1 MRRFLLLLF
10 LIVSLGA
17 AVWWEPGEYG
27 HLPDLREAHREIIPE
42 KSPPE
47 REPSRDRIA
56 PELKEVTGPEPMLLN
71 VILLSPA
78 EKERIAKA
86 VVAAG
91 GSVLRGLDEEGTALR
106 VELPAAA
113 VTKLAGEEAVVRVE
127 PYAPRRFLS
136 DRAAAVVG
144 SSPLL
149 VPGFAT
155 SDGLSGV
162 GQIAGVADSGLDKG
176 DLNDLHPDFATV
188 PGRMPKVVLLRSW
201 AQGPLADPTGHGT
214 HIAGILAGTGAGSG
228 GRHPGI
234 APGASIYFQAIT
246 NQNGEPDPPADLAAL
261 FRPAYSAG
269 VRVHVDG
276 WGGGTND
283 YAAAAAQIDRFC
295 FNNPDFLP
303 VFGAGNGGPG
313 SRTLTSEANSK
324 NALVVGASENPRPL
338 FGCTGPETVA
348 RLSSRGPA
356 GDGRLKPDLVAPG
369 VGIIAPCSRLAA
381 SGLPGYRLYTRLDG
395 TSMAAAVAGGATIL
409 LRQYLR
415 EEEGEDA
422 LPAALLKA
430 LLINGAR
437 PLDSAAAAGF
447 GLLDLAGTVLA
458 LKEDTFVYV
467 VEEQGLGDKER
478 ADYEITVRDGGA
490 PLKVTLC
497 WTDPPALP
505 GARQA
510 LVNDLDLVVEGP
522 DGRRY
527 LGNDFEKQ
535 GVPDRLNN
543 VEQVQIPQPVPG
555 RYRIAVVGAK
565 VGGNPASGSHRQAY
579 ALVYGQK
586 PNREVVERFAGAEV
600 KLASGGTLQLPQS
613 FTAVF
618 NGRLVAARERAFGPG
633 TDLYRCPGAGRIY
646 AVGEERCL
654 VPARFL
660 KTETGAVVTTECQ
673 EGQDGGYLVLAPS
686 VRARGREVLPADVPP
701 GVRATVRINPS
712 TQTVWKAEAGWE
724 EKEGFLDAFTAD
736 GIRLIGGAQYQL
748 AGTYSVARETDP
760 AGLDVLDQV
769 FGPPD
774 STMDLP
780 SGIPVT
786 LRLDPETHRVLRVAV
801 RQELIS
807 GFVAEAGEDGLLL
820 ADGRKLMLFPGAQV
834 FRGANPVT
842 LEDLPSGEH
851 VVGTVLAERKELLQ
865 VQANPGILYGQVL
878 YVGAGAK
885 TLQLQDR
892 TGRYRLLEVAPG
904 AGFYRGTVNLG
915 PSAIGSGQWVRVT
928 TDASGRVVRVDL
940 AGETGRATDTVQDCD
955 PERWVI
961 EVGEA
966 RYKVSPGTMITKNG
980 HPVGLEDIQPGEE
993 ATVAFWETAGG
1004 GLVALAVR
1012 CRTTAAAPYVEV
1024 RPPVFGKPL
1033 CGRTGAT
1040 HLYLYTD
1047 DGRRFEVAV
1056 APNGEFSCS
1065 LDWTCPAPVRL
1076 VGVNRQTG
1084 GVAGLQVEL
1093 PRSPFRDTEKHW
1105 AAREIAALAAEGFL
1119 TGYPDGAFRP
1129 GSALT
1134 RVELAV
1140 LANRFGHGAAEGPVP
1155 SDAPAWAREA
1165 VRAAVY
1171 HGWMPLFPDGT
1182 FRPGAPVDR
1191 ATLALVLASL
1201 PGGDGTAKE
1210 GETPPYRDW
1219 AAVPLQARD
1228 AVAALSARGIVRGRP
1243 GGVFA
1248 PLVPVTRAEA
1258 AAAFYRWR
1266 LYTSVQG
1273 GNPGIIKS

>member
-10 LIVSLGA
+10 LIVGLGA
-17 AVWWEPGEYG
+17 AVWWEPEENGS
-27 HLPDLREAHREIIPE
+27 PTDIREAYRALVPE
-42 KSPPE
+42 NVPPE
-47 REPSRDRIA
+47 REPSRNRIA
-56 PELKEVTGPEPMLLN
+56 PELEEVSGPEPLLLN
-71 VILLSPA
+71 VILYSPA
-78 EKERIAKA
+78 DKERIAKA

-91 GSVLRGLDEEGTALR
+91 GSVVRGLDEEGTALR

-113 VTKLAGEEAVVRVE
+113 VAELADEKAVLRIE
-127 PYAPRRFLS
+127 PHTPRRFLS
-136 DRAAAVVG
+136 ARAAAVVG

-155 SDGLSGV
+155 PGGLSGV
-162 GQIAGVADSGLDKG
+162 GQIVGAADSGLDKG

-201 AQGPLADPTGHGT
+201 AQGPLADPAGHGT
-214 HIAGILAGTGAGSG
+214 HIAGILAGTGAGSD
-228 GRHPGI
+228 GRHRGI

-246 NQNGEPDPPADLAAL
+246 NQNGEPDPPADLTAL

-276 WGGGTND
+276 WGGGTNN

-303 VFGAGNGGPG
+303 VFGAGNDGPG
-313 SRTLTSEANSK
+313 SGTLTSEANSK

-338 FGCTGPETVA
+338 FGCTGPEAVA

-369 VGIIAPCSRLAA
+369 VGIIAPCSRLAS
-381 SGLPGYRLYTRLDG
+381 SGLPGQPLYTRLDG
-395 TSMAAAVAGGATIL
+395 TSMAAAVAGGATVL

-415 EEEGEDA
+415 EKEGEDA

-437 PLDSAAAAGF
+437 PLESAAAAGF

-458 LKEDTFVYV
+458 LKEDAFVYV
-467 VEEQGLGDKER
+467 VEKQGLGDKER

-505 GARQA
+505 GTGRA

-527 LGNDFEKQ
+527 LGNDFEGR

-555 RYRIAVVGAK
+555 QYRIAVVGVK
-565 VGGNPASGSHRQAY
+565 VGGSPASGSHRQAY

-586 PNREVVERFAGAEV
+586 PNRDVVERFAGAEM
-600 KLASGGTLQLPQS
+600 KLAGGGTLQLLQS

-618 NGRLVAARERAFGPG
+618 NGRLVTAREQAFGPG

-646 AVGEERCL
+646 AVSEERCL

-660 KTETGAVVTTECQ
+660 KTETGVVVTTESQ
-673 EGQDGGYLVLAPS
+673 ESQDGGYLVLAPG
-686 VRARGREVLPADVPP
+686 VRARGREVLPTDVPP
-701 GVRATVRINPS
+701 GVRATVRVNPS
-712 TQTVWKAEAGWE
+712 TQTVWEAEAGWE

-748 AGTYSVARETDP
+748 ARTCSVTRETDP

-769 FGPPD
+769 FGPPG

-786 LRLDPETHRVLRVAV
+786 LRLDPETHQVLRVAV

-820 ADGRKLMLFPGAQV
+820 ADGRKFTLFPGAQV
-834 FRGANPVT
+834 FRGTDPVA
-842 LEDLPSGEH
+842 LEHLSHGEH

-878 YVGAGAK
+878 YVGAGAR

-892 TGRYRLLEVAPG
+892 IGSYRLLEVAPG

-915 PSAIGSGQWVRVT
+915 PSVLGSGQWIRAT
-928 TDASGRVVRVDL
+928 PDASGRVVRVDL
-940 AGETGRATDTVQDCD
+940 AGETGRATDTVRDCD

-966 RYKVSPGTMITKNG
+966 TYRVSPGTMVTKNG
-980 HPVGLEDIQPGEE
+980 HPVGLEDIRPGEE

-1004 GLVALAVR
+1004 GLVALAVS
-1012 CRTTAAAPYVEV
+1012 CRTTAPGPYVEAH
-1024 RPPVFGKPL
+1024 PPVFGKPL
-1033 CGRTGAT
+1033 RGRTEAT

-1047 DGRRFEVAV
+1047 DGRRFEVAP

-1065 LDWTCPAPVRL
+1065 LDWTRPAPVRL

-1084 GVAGLQVEL
+1084 GVAGLRVEL

-1105 AAREIAALAAEGFL
+1105 AAREITALAAEGFL
-1119 TGYPDGAFRP
+1119 RGYPDGAFRP

-1140 LANRFGHGAAEGPVP
+1140 LATRFGHGTAEGPVP
-1155 SDAPAWAREA
+1155 PDTPAWAREA

-1191 ATLALVLASL
+1191 ATVAVVLASL
-1201 PGGDGTAKE
+1201 QGGGGAARE
-1210 GETPPYRDW
+1210 GDTLPYRDW
-1219 AAVPLQARD
+1219 AAVPSRARD
-1228 AVAALSARGIVRGRP
+1228 AVAALSARGIIRGRP
-1243 GGVFA
+1243 GGVFV
-1248 PLVPVTRAEA
+1248 PLAPVTRAEA
-1258 AAAFYRWR
+1258 AVAFYRLR
-1266 LYTSVQG
+1266 LNMPLPG
-1273 GNPGIIKS
+1273 GARD